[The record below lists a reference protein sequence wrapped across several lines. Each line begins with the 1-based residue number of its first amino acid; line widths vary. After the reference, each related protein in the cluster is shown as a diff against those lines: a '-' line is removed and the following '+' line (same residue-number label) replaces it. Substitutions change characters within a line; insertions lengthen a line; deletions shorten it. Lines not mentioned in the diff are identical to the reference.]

1 MVADN
6 VSITVLGLALSVN
19 INNSQFE
26 VIRLSDSTAYRSWL
40 QANEGLP
47 SWTNIVAVSDL
58 DQSEG
63 PILIV
68 RNVASNK
75 TLVYCTNLDIDM
87 VPEWLAQI
95 EYSLAQWGLG
105 Q

>member
-26 VIRLSDSTAYRSWL
+26 VIRLSDITSYRSWL
-40 QANEGLP
+40 EANEGLP
-47 SWTNIVAVSDL
+47 SWANIVAVSDL
-58 DQSEG
+58 DMAEG

-75 TLVYCTNLDIDM
+75 TLVYCTNLDSDM
-87 VPEWLAQI
+87 LPEWLARI
-95 EYSLAQWGLG
+95 EYSLSQWGLG